1 MSSRQLAREFRVVRN
16 SSCCSSRLH
25 VLLETRQSCAGK
37 CRGALTA
44 PRCSLFVGFVRVNCE
59 VPQAVPGI
67 TRRYQMVNTEGATL
81 LRALD
86 GIQRAA
92 CSCDC
97 WFVVSHGFLLF
108 FRSRTFNSCELNSLS
123 CAARSKT
130 L

>member
-44 PRCSLFVGFVRVNCE
+44 PRSSLFVGFVRVNCE

-81 LRALD
+81 LGALD
-86 GIQRAA
+86 GIQRGAY
-92 CSCDC
+92 SCDC
-97 WFVVSHGFLLF
+97 WFGVSHGCFSFSDHYIPPLRVE
-108 FRSRTFNSCELNSLS
+108 FRT
-123 CAARSKT
+123 AGHAV
-130 L
+130 